1 MGTGLSLT
9 LSETPKTGFLALR
22 PKCMLTHTTFT
33 KSILGLPGKEG
44 LPGLNGTDGPHGA
57 VGLPGL
63 PGMKGDQGRVKSGN
77 FGHQV
82 YSDILL
88 QTVKIPMRWLLMSR
102 LIRIFIVCSC
112 NLFFIPII
120 EYETNKITVRI

>member
-1 MGTGLSLT
+1 
-9 LSETPKTGFLALR
+9 
-22 PKCMLTHTTFT
+22 MLTHTTCT
-33 KSILGLPGKEG
+33 LSISGLPGKEG

-82 YSDILL
+82 NWDIHLQIAVSSGFSLFVGLIYFLL
-88 QTVKIPMRWLLMSR
+88 Q
-102 LIRIFIVCSC
+102 
-112 NLFFIPII
+112 
-120 EYETNKITVRI
+120 